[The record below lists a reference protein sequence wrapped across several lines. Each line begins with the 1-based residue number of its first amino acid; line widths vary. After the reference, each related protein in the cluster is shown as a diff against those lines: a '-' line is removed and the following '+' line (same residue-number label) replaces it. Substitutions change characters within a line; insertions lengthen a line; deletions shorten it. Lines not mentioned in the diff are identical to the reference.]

1 MNSAATLRA
10 RALRNN
16 ASPPERRLWRFLRTL
31 RKEGWHFRRQ
41 APIRGYFLDFVC
53 YSHRLVIEGDG
64 CQHGTDLQAGHDT
77 IRDAVLA
84 REGFSTLRVQATDVM
99 KNLEGMTIMI
109 RRAVAA
115 PTPALPTMGSEK

>member
-1 MNSAATLRA
+1 MNPAATLRA
-10 RALRNN
+10 RSLRNN
-16 ASPPERRLWRFLRTL
+16 ASPPERRLWHFLRTL

-41 APIRGYFLDFVC
+41 APVRGYFLDFAC
-53 YSHRLVIEGDG
+53 YSHRLVIEVEG
-64 CQHGTDLQAGHDT
+64 CQHGIDLQAGHDA